1 MRSFWLVLLW
11 AGASCRPA
19 SPPESAAPPPA
30 SGAQV
35 TLKGHAFQVRTF
47 TTEKDRRSA
56 SEHFTLLK
64 EGHGYLLSWP
74 RARFIKLESESLPC
88 ALDAAFLD
96 REGKILESSG
106 LEQGQVEGLMSRVEA
121 ASALLL
127 ASGTLK
133 ALGARTGD
141 RVELPPL
148 SPEELPVLEIN
159 GARAYVELALTNED
173 REHGLMFRPRM
184 SEDDG
189 MLFVY
194 PEESSH
200 RFWMGNTLIP
210 LDIAFFRADGTL
222 LNVNETPLYPDPR
235 HPPARYATSDSAGP
249 CQYVLEMNLGW
260 FKKRGL
266 LGPDGRPSPGSK
278 AQIPPAAR
286 KRSFD

>member
-1 MRSFWLVLLW
+1 MRPFWLVLLW

-19 SPPESAAPPPA
+19 PPAASAPPAPPP
-30 SGAQV
+30 GAKIS
-35 TLKGHAFQVRTF
+35 LKGHSFQVRTF
-47 TTEKDRRSA
+47 TTEKDRRTA
-56 SEHFTLLK
+56 SEHLTFLK
-64 EGHGYLLSWP
+64 EGQGYLLAWP

-88 ALDAAFLD
+88 SLDAAFLD
-96 REGKILESSG
+96 PSGKILEMG
-106 LEQGQVEGLMSRVEA
+106 ALEQGQIEGLMSAVEA
-121 ASALLL
+121 TSALLFP
-127 ASGTLK
+127 SGTLK

-141 RVELPPL
+141 PVDLPPL
-148 SPEELPVLEIN
+148 SPEELPVLQIEN
-159 GARAYVELALTNED
+159 ARAYVELALTNED
-173 REHGLMFRPRM
+173 REHGLMFRPRL

-194 PEESSH
+194 AEESPH

-222 LNVNETPLYPDPR
+222 LNVNETPMYPDPR

-260 FKKRGL
+260 FQKRGL
-266 LGPDGRPSPGSK
+266 LGPDGRARPGLK
-278 AQIPPAAR
+278 AEMPPAAR